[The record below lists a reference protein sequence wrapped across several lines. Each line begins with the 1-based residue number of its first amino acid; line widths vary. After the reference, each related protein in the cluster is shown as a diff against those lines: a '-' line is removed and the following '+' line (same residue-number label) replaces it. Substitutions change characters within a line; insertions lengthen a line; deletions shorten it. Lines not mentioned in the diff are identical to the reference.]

1 MPRYLVAWSR
11 SLRFLQL
18 TIFIL
23 LFLLI
28 MPLLSGHPYIII
40 CFHLLLLNALL
51 VSLSA
56 SERLPRLRLVLVMF
70 WFFGIVLYF
79 KATLFP
85 GWGPFGLALF
95 LGAAFYLLFLL
106 GCTAAI
112 LIYVFKS
119 PRITLDTI
127 FAAVVAYF
135 FLSIIFAILF
145 TMLSAF
151 NPNYFNVPASVTLDQ
166 FHLLTNEMIY
176 FSLITIVGV
185 GYGDILPLLPFSRM
199 LAAVEAVMGHF
210 YMAVLIGWLVGMFIS
225 QALRPSPEPSV
236 PESQEF
242 PEDIDTL
249 TDDTLVRPVG
259 KRPGALPGLRGGG
272 PAIS

>member
-1 MPRYLVAWSR
+1 MHRNLVAWSR

-18 TIFIL
+18 TVFII

-28 MPLLSGHPYIII
+28 MPLITSHPYIII
-40 CFHLLLLNALL
+40 FFHLLLLNALL

-56 SERLPRLRLVLVMF
+56 STHLPRLHLALVACWLIGM
-70 WFFGIVLYF
+70 VLYF

-85 GWGPFGLALF
+85 GSGPLRLDML

-106 GCTAAI
+106 GCIVAI

-135 FLSIIFAILF
+135 FLSIIFAITF
-145 TMLSAF
+145 TMLFSS
-151 NPNYFNVPASVTLDQ
+151 NPNYFNLPPPETLHQ
-166 FHLLTNEMIY
+166 LRLLTNEMIY

-199 LAAVEAVMGHF
+199 LAAVEAVVGHF

-225 QALRPSPEPSV
+225 QALEARSEPRAPKNLSPPK
-236 PESQEF
+236 
-242 PEDIDTL
+242 D
-249 TDDTLVRPVG
+249 
-259 KRPGALPGLRGGG
+259 
-272 PAIS
+272 

>member
-1 MPRYLVAWSR
+1 MHRYLPAWSR

-18 TIFIL
+18 TVFIL
-23 LFLLI
+23 LSLLI
-28 MPLLSGHPYIII
+28 MPLLSGHPSIII

-56 SERLPRLRLVLVMF
+56 SDRLPRLRWVLVACWLIGM
-70 WFFGIVLYF
+70 VLYF
-79 KATLFP
+79 KATVFP
-85 GWGPFGLALF
+85 EWGSFRLDVF

-106 GCTAAI
+106 GCIVTI

-135 FLSIIFAILF
+135 FLAIVFAILF
-145 TMLSAF
+145 TMLFAF
-151 NPNYFNVPASVTLDQ
+151 NPNYFNMPTPVTLNQ
-166 FHLLTNEMIY
+166 FHFLTNEMIY

-185 GYGDILPLLPFSRM
+185 GYGDILPLLPLSRM
-199 LAAVEAVMGHF
+199 LAAVEAVVGHF

-225 QALRPSPEPSV
+225 QALRPSPGPTA
-236 PESQEF
+236 PESQDS
-242 PEDIDTL
+242 PE
-249 TDDTLVRPVG
+249 G
-259 KRPGALPGLRGGG
+259 
-272 PAIS
+272 

>member
-1 MPRYLVAWSR
+1 MHRNLVAWSR

-18 TIFIL
+18 TFVIL

-28 MPLLSGHPYIII
+28 MPLLSGHPYISLF
-40 CFHLLLLNALL
+40 FHLVLLNALL

-56 SERLPRLRLVLVMF
+56 SDRFPRLRWVLVACWLIGM
-70 WFFGIVLYF
+70 GLYS

-85 GWGPFGLALF
+85 EWGSFRLEVF
-95 LGAAFYLLFLL
+95 LGAVFYLMFLL
-106 GCTAAI
+106 GCIGAM
-112 LIYVFKS
+112 LIYVFRS

-135 FLSIIFAILF
+135 FLSIIFAIMF
-145 TMLSAF
+145 TMLFSF
-151 NPNYFNVPASVTLDQ
+151 NPHYFNLPVPVTLPQ

-199 LAAVEAVMGHF
+199 LAAVEAVVGHF

-225 QALRPSPEPSV
+225 QALRPGPGPSA
-236 PESQEF
+236 PESQDS
-242 PEDIDTL
+242 PED
-249 TDDTLVRPVG
+249 
-259 KRPGALPGLRGGG
+259 
-272 PAIS
+272 